1 MHGLPDE
8 KYTRLDGEYA
18 CASLPLYQLHHCR
31 FNCFILFKYRRHHVC
46 GVADIADAPNI
57 AMYWRQR
64 GCSQYL
70 HVSET
75 VRMFPVSHC
84 IRDGCAGCRTYFQMY
99 LYIFQKYVL
108 WLLWL
113 KNCKSYRQAKYLENE
128 AFLQHAICTVHRLH
142 E

>member
-1 MHGLPDE
+1 MPLNSLVVFGLPDG
-8 KYTRLDGEYA
+8 KYTLIDGENT

-70 HVSET
+70 TVSETARMLPVSPCIGDSADAPSISMYGRQRGCSHYIHVSET
-75 VRMFPVSHC
+75 ARMLPVSHC
-84 IRDGCAGCRTYFQMY
+84 IGDSVDVAP
-99 LYIFQKYVL
+99 V
-108 WLLWL
+108 
-113 KNCKSYRQAKYLENE
+113 CK
-128 AFLQHAICTVHRLH
+128 
-142 E
+142 